1 MATIAKDGS
10 EEFCIAGAHFAGEK
24 IQHIEKNKDRSYG

>member
-10 EEFCIAGAHFAGEK
+10 EEFCVAGAQFAGEK
-24 IQHIEKNKDRSYG
+24 IQHIEKN